1 MWGRHAASEV
11 AQRVFVG
18 GGHLRPFAPHGSEGI
33 SVVGNGGE
41 SLSPSGQIRGE
52 NLREDFQSPRASPH
66 VHWGL
71 GQKWARIVSEAACWA
86 EGPESTTELVQRSA
100 GEGAARPGGWG
111 EGRAPPPPPI
121 FTGITPNAEGDDDD
135 E

>member
-1 MWGRHAASEV
+1 MC
-11 AQRVFVG
+11 G
-18 GGHLRPFAPHGSEGI
+18 GGGGEYLRPFPPHGSEGI

-52 NLREDFQSPRASPH
+52 NLREDFQSPRTSPH

-71 GQKWARIVSEAACWA
+71 GQKWARIVSEAARWA

-111 EGRAPPPPPI
+111 EGRSLGESEGRERGGHPLFPPI
-121 FTGITPNAEGDDDD
+121 LLSGRERWLRLG
-135 E
+135 

>member
-1 MWGRHAASEV
+1 MC
-11 AQRVFVG
+11 G
-18 GGHLRPFAPHGSEGI
+18 GGGGEYLRPFPPHGSEGI

-52 NLREDFQSPRASPH
+52 NLREDFQSPRTSPH

-71 GQKWARIVSEAACWA
+71 GQKWARIVSEAARWA

-111 EGRAPPPPPI
+111 EGRSLGQSAGRERGGHPLFPPRLLS
-121 FTGITPNAEGDDDD
+121 GREGWLKLG
-135 E
+135 